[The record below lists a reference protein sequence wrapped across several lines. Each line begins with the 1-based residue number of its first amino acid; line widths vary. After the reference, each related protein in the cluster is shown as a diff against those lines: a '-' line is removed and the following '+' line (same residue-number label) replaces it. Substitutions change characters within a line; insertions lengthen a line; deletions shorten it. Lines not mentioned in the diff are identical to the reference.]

1 MIEMR
6 FKICHPISAI
16 AGLFL
21 AFAPFAAP
29 CAMAEPS
36 DLDLVCSG
44 NSYGKD
50 GDPFPTTETVSFKKE
65 GKNPVMI
72 GLPGPDKPT
81 KASIV
86 SSNQIQLKFSARG
99 LTGEYFNFSGDL
111 FLIHKD
117 GRYTKLR
124 ISGARQKRLEEGADQ
139 RDVKRARRRGS
150 IDRFSASRS
159 GASGPRSTA
168 SG

>member
-6 FKICHPISAI
+6 FKICHSISAI

-29 CAMAEPS
+29 CAMAVPS

-50 GDPFPTTETVSFKKE
+50 GDPFPTTETVSFKRE
-65 GKNPVMI
+65 GKKPVMI
-72 GLPGPDKPT
+72 GLPGSDKPT

-86 SSNQIQLKFSARG
+86 SSNPIQLKFSARG

-117 GRYTKLR
+117 GRFTKLVCKPK
-124 ISGARQKRLEEGADQ
+124 A
-139 RDVKRARRRGS
+139 
-150 IDRFSASRS
+150 
-159 GASGPRSTA
+159 
-168 SG
+168 

>member
-6 FKICHPISAI
+6 FKICHSISSI

-21 AFAPFAAP
+21 AFASFAAP
-29 CAMAEPS
+29 CAMAGPA

-44 NSYGKD
+44 SSYAKK
-50 GDPFPTTETVSFKKE
+50 GDPFPTSETVSFKRDSK
-65 GKNPVMI
+65 KSVMI
-72 GLPGPDKPT
+72 GLPGSDQPT

-86 SSNQIQLKFSARG
+86 TSNPIQLKFSAGG

-117 GRYTKLR
+117 GRFTKLFCQPK
-124 ISGARQKRLEEGADQ
+124 A
-139 RDVKRARRRGS
+139 
-150 IDRFSASRS
+150 
-159 GASGPRSTA
+159 
-168 SG
+168 